1 MQPTRSKALRKRDPE
16 RGAALVVS
24 LITLTGLLAIGA
36 ITLLSVQS
44 ELQSSG
50 ATRFEQSALYAAESG
65 VAAGMEFLRTSCT
78 ETALFSQVV
87 EPSNVNPQMPAH
99 PNLYGNNVQPGATG
113 NPFAADTEQWYQV
126 VVLNNFTDLE
136 YEIGN
141 DSDGIV
147 ILRSTGY
154 GPNQTQMTIEVD
166 VQNQQCIA
174 AFCGAD
180 YTQQNASATN
190 VANPLCTAQATNATT
205 EIDLS
210 AAGGAP

>member
-1 MQPTRSKALRKRDPE
+1 MPATLRPPRDPE

-44 ELQSSG
+44 EIQSSG
-50 ATRFEQSALYAAESG
+50 ATRFEQTALYAAESG
-65 VAAGMEFLRTSCT
+65 VAAGMEYLRTSCT
-78 ETALFSQVV
+78 ETDLFTQVV
-87 EPSNVNPQMPAH
+87 EPNNVNPQSPPH
-99 PNLYGNNVQPGATG
+99 PEIVGNGVRPGNAG
-113 NPFAADTEQWYQV
+113 NPFDPDTESWYQV
-126 VVLNNFTDLE
+126 TILNNYTDAELA
-136 YEIGN
+136 IGR

-147 ILRSTGY
+147 ILRVTGY
-154 GPNQTQMTIEVD
+154 GPNQTQATIEVD
-166 VQNQQCIA
+166 VQNTQCIA

-190 VANPLCTAQATNATT
+190 VANPACTAQATNATT